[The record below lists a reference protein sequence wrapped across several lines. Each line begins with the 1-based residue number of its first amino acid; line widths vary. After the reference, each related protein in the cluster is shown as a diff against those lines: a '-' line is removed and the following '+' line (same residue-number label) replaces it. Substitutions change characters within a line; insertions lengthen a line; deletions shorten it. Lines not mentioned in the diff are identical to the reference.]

1 MVEVEFFEIFTAMVK
16 AATIA
21 GGHMLR
27 RGAKHSTTLN
37 HLFTKSGKGMTLV
50 QQKRNLEKSKRIDV
64 LEERVTAIEK
74 SPKGITKKRIDALEE
89 RVTAL
94 EKSLKKGLGDIR
106 FWTGRPPKPP
116 LLKRDMDSAAAHC
129 FVASSTYSTSSIL
142 AMILNAKLS
151 MTLE

>member
-37 HLFTKSGKGMTLV
+37 HLFTKSGKMYHNHISRTQDPKLPEMLSDDETLAKGCNLYSGFIITGGMTLV

-94 EKSLKKGLGDIR
+94 EKSLKVFL
-106 FWTGRPPKPP
+106 
-116 LLKRDMDSAAAHC
+116 
-129 FVASSTYSTSSIL
+129 
-142 AMILNAKLS
+142 
-151 MTLE
+151 